1 MRIVVYRWI
10 VSSLYTCSRSLTF
23 ELYTKSLEVTQYIV
37 IITMITVL

>member
-23 ELYTKSLEVTQYIV
+23 ELYIKSLEVTQYII
-37 IITMITVL
+37 IITIINIL